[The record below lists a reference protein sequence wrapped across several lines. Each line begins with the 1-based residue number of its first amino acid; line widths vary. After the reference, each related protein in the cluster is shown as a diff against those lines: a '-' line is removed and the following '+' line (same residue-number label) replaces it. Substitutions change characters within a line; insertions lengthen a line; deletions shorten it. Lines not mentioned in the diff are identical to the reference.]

1 MTSHFAPE
9 SPFAAPI
16 DQNWT
21 IAELLDRLAQDEQ
34 SWESLGP
41 ELARIEA
48 AASDLAGRAVWS
60 RTPSTVALVRSLAGL
75 CRTAPGVRG
84 LSVGRLLATELSP
97 RADSVCSASGP
108 RREAPQPQ
116 TRIREA
122 LALRGR

>member
-1 MTSHFAPE
+1 M
-9 SPFAAPI
+9 PI

-34 SWESLGP
+34 NWESLGP

-48 AASDLAGRAVWS
+48 AASDLAGGAAWG

-75 CRTAPGVRG
+75 CRTAPEVRG

-97 RADSVCSASGP
+97 RAGSVCSASGP

-116 TRIREA
+116 TRNREA